1 MKIKMLHS
9 MMAGLALSVSFIAT
23 VNAQDDMDNP
33 AWFTVDDGLALWETP
48 NGPNDVSL
56 EECDLGLGAGVV
68 EGAFAQLPRYFEDT
82 NQVMDLEARIL
93 HCMETLQGRDL
104 IDILAK
110 PYSDAGGPGTEME
123 ALVAY
128 VASESNGMEFE
139 VPQDHPAEKAAY
151 DLGEQLFY
159 FRAGPHDFSCATCH
173 SQSNKRIRLTELAN
187 LTNEEAG
194 AVAGSW
200 PAYRKTQGVVRT
212 MGWRLQ
218 SCSRQQRLT
227 QLQIGSEAT
236 TALEVF
242 LAVNGAGAEV
252 TAPGYKR

>member
-1 MKIKMLHS
+1 MKINMFQR
-9 MMAGLALSVSFIAT
+9 MIAGLMMSASLIAPT
-23 VNAQDDMDNP
+23 YAQDDLDNP
-33 AWFTVDDGLALWETP
+33 AWFMVDDGMALWETP

-82 NQVMDLEARIL
+82 NQVMDIEARIL
-93 HCMETLQGRDL
+93 HCMETIQGRDL
-104 IDILAK
+104 VDVLAK
-110 PYSDAGGPGTEME
+110 PYSNAGGPGTEME

-128 VASESNGMEFE
+128 VASESNGMELAT
-139 VPQDHPAEKAAY
+139 PQDHPAEQAAY
-151 DLGEQLFY
+151 ELGEQLFY

-187 LTNEEAG
+187 LTNDESG
-194 AVAGSW
+194 PVFGSW
-200 PAYRKTQGVVRT
+200 PAYRKTEGVVRT

-242 LAVNGAGAEV
+242 LAVNGAGAEI